1 MADNVDL
8 GVINTQASNK
18 NGGETYWNWGTP
30 TDEKKDADGNVTR
43 AANGSCTTPVS
54 LSELTNFEYD
64 GTNYI
69 YDLPPAQ
76 PNLFWAGNM
85 SSGVEGKLADSM
97 NSARNSKRLFHNA
110 QFRIQSISTGG
121 ISLQFDSDPY
131 LTHRDYFVGVNI
143 SKDITID
150 WIEDVYFSVKKYH
163 MDWLNNWYDSYSDSF
178 TTGSDGK
185 LRQLDVVA
193 FHYKQS
199 KSIYEEPIVE
209 PILLIA
215 LRGLIPTKVGD
226 FKFDSKSTGTQ
237 IVSIQYRMNHAM
249 VFYNSALNDGQ
260 VENDALYTTVSK
272 QSSIIWSPII
282 AAGATTSDENNRI
295 LHQVHSS
302 LPSEGRIS

>member
-1 MADNVDL
+1 MANVDDS
-8 GVINTQASNK
+8 VINTQASNASA
-18 NGGETYWNWGTP
+18 NETYWKWGVP
-30 TDEKKDADGNVTR
+30 DEGAK
-43 AANGSCTTPVS
+43 TPVS
-54 LSELTNFEYD
+54 FDELTNFEYN

-69 YDLPPAQ
+69 YDMPPAQ

-85 SSGVEGKLADSM
+85 SSGIKPEKALADSI
-97 NSARNSKRLFHNA
+97 NETRSSKRLFHNA
-110 QFRIQSISTGG
+110 QFRIQSVSVEG
-121 ISLQFDSDPY
+121 ISLQFQEDPY

-143 SKDITID
+143 SKNITID

-178 TTGSDGK
+178 TTGSEGK

-237 IVSIQYRMNHAM
+237 IISIQYRMNHAM
-249 VFYNSALNDGQ
+249 VFYNSALNDDH
-260 VENDALYTTVSK
+260 VESEDLYTTVSK
-272 QSSIIWSPII
+272 QSSVIWSPII
-282 AAGATTSDENNRI
+282 APSAETSDENNRI